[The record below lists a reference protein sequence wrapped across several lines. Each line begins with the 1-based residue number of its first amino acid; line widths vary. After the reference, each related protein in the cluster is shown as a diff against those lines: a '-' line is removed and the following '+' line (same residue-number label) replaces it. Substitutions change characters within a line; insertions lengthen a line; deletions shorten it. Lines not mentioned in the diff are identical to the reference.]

1 MIYTRTSE
9 RTMFL
14 LPAVA
19 VGMDENGSPFMEL
32 AWLCWAIGIGEK
44 P

>member
-9 RTMFL
+9 STLFL
-14 LPAVA
+14 LPAIA
-19 VGMDENGSPFMEL
+19 VGMCDGLPFIEL

-44 P
+44 Q